1 MAGVMMLP
9 AVALL
14 GWTRKERASG
24 PVPPPP
30 PPPIAMP
37 RLLVSRPSY
46 GQPTATSAFTTTV
59 TPQSLLLISN
69 HPLLRFHMIVKRA
82 VRRKG
87 ARHPFVHLAG
97 HVGRQIPGPTRNRG
111 TSCRC
116 RATGLEPAILVGES
130 GRDGFEHPWLHL
142 DRRLRDDDAAHRA
155 LRREAHRHLDRT
167 VRRVHAHELECAH
180 RRRPGH
186 APVEH
191 QYAVLG
197 TPVHGFVQ
205 PVRIR
210 GAQVYLPGHVSIGP
224 RQ

>member
-30 PPPIAMP
+30 PPPIARP

-46 GQPTATSAFTTTV
+46 GHATGTSVVTTTV
-59 TPQSLLLISN
+59 TPQSLLVISN

-82 VRRKG
+82 VRRKS
-87 ARHPFVHLAG
+87 ARHPFVHLPC
-97 HVGRQIPGPTRNRG
+97 HVGRQIPGAPRDRG
-111 TSCRC
+111 TSRGCG
-116 RATGLEPAILVGES
+116 ATGLEPAILIREP
-130 GRDGFEHPWLHL
+130 GRDGFEHPRLHL
-142 DRRLRDDDAAHRA
+142 DRRLRDDDAAYRA
-155 LRREAHRHLDRT
+155 LRREAHGHLDRT
-167 VRRVHAHELECAH
+167 VGRVHAHELECAH

-191 QYAVLG
+191 QHAVLG
-197 TPVHGFVQ
+197 TPVH
-205 PVRIR
+205 
-210 GAQVYLPGHVSIGP
+210 
-224 RQ
+224 